1 MRSQG
6 RTGAALV
13 LRMKRIVLFTILLLI
28 HGVLSFAPAAATL
41 QVLQTG
47 MEAPDFSLKTA
58 TGEPKTFTAVKGGKL
73 TVLVFWSTWSAKS
86 EKILKRMQQ
95 LHEKYKEQGLSIIA
109 VNADDEQLSTAALAE
124 IRTISEKLKISF
136 PMLIDNGLVAFHD
149 YGVIALPTTVIMDKD
164 RMIKAELS
172 GYPLVGSEA
181 IADFII
187 STIEGKK
194 TPIIEGKAS
203 YQPNKNALR
212 FYNMGKTTLR
222 SKRMAETAEQWFK
235 KAIEADAAFVLP
247 HLSLGEIYVK
257 RGDTALAQ
265 KEYKEALAR
274 APEHPIALCELGL
287 ILIREGKGK
296 EGAALFDAARKV
308 EESYTPCYYYAAY
321 AHGIA
326 GRMEEASNLFDE
338 AKKIN
343 PFDYNNFVYQGKVFE
358 AQQDQ
363 KKTFDAYKKALGIIL
378 HLD

>member
-1 MRSQG
+1 
-6 RTGAALV
+6 
-13 LRMKRIVLFTILLLI
+13 
-28 HGVLSFAPAAATL
+28 
-41 QVLQTG
+41 
-47 MEAPDFSLKTA
+47 
-58 TGEPKTFTAVKGGKL
+58 
-73 TVLVFWSTWSAKS
+73 
-86 EKILKRMQQ
+86 
-95 LHEKYKEQGLSIIA
+95 
-109 VNADDEQLSTAALAE
+109 
-124 IRTISEKLKISF
+124 
-136 PMLIDNGLVAFHD
+136 
-149 YGVIALPTTVIMDKD
+149 
-164 RMIKAELS
+164 
-172 GYPLVGSEA
+172 
-181 IADFII
+181 
-187 STIEGKK
+187 
-194 TPIIEGKAS
+194 
-203 YQPNKNALR
+203 
-212 FYNMGKTTLR
+212 
-222 SKRMAETAEQWFK
+222 MAETAEQWFK

>member
-1 MRSQG
+1 MSSQG
-6 RTGAALV
+6 RTVAAMV
-13 LRMKRIVLFTILLLI
+13 LRMKRIVLFTILLFVY
-28 HGVLSFAPAAATL
+28 GVLSFAPAAATL
-41 QVLQTG
+41 QTLQTG
-47 MEAPDFSLKTA
+47 MEAPDFSLKTV
-58 TGEPKTFTAVKGGKL
+58 TNDTKTFAAVKGEKL

-95 LHEKYKEQGLSIIA
+95 LHEKYKDQGLSIIA
-109 VNADDEQLSTAALAE
+109 VNVDDQQISAETLAE
-124 IRTISEKLKISF
+124 IRTISDKLKISF
-136 PMLIDNGLVAFHD
+136 PMMVDHGLVVFHD

-164 RMIKAELS
+164 RMIKDELS

-181 IADFII
+181 MVDFIS

-194 TPIIEGKAS
+194 TPAVEGKAS

-222 SKRMAETAEQWFK
+222 SKRMAETAEMWFK

-247 HLSLGEIYVK
+247 HLSLGRIYLQ

-265 KEYKEALAR
+265 AEYKEALAR

-287 ILIREGKGK
+287 ILINEGKGK
-296 EGAALFDAARKV
+296 EGAALFEAARKV

-321 AHGIA
+321 AHGIE
-326 GRMEEASNLFDE
+326 GRMEDASKLFDE

-358 AQQDQ
+358 ARKDRE
-363 KKTFDAYKKALGIIL
+363 KAFDAYKKALEIIL
-378 HLD
+378 HIN